1 MKIKSGYVQ
10 NSKNIQGEQLTKD
23 SFFSKPTIS
32 TSILIIAGKFQFF
45 FFFLRNLKSMGGSPS
60 QGAFSVRFSTF
71 T

>member
-32 TSILIIAGKFQFF
+32 TSILIIVGKFQ
-45 FFFLRNLKSMGGSPS
+45 FFLRNLKSMDPHFKELFLFVFLLL
-60 QGAFSVRFSTF
+60 QK
-71 T
+71 

>member
-32 TSILIIAGKFQFF
+32 TSILIIVGKFQ
-45 FFFLRNLKSMGGSPS
+45 FFLRNLKSMDPHFKELFLFDFLLL
-60 QGAFSVRFSTF
+60 QK
-71 T
+71 